1 MAVELPRIEERSRA
15 VSGVVD
21 GDKGRIVTPHWRM
34 GWDGID
40 GHVSE
45 GNGDRFVGTIRT
57 RRLPKPGW
65 RLEVRAVPEG
75 DGDPFKTIVPE
86 TVEADGDELL
96 GSQCLG
102 LRFPAEVD
110 PSPSPASTPRISGSL
125 GRSGCRGC
133 HRDARPLLRNRVP
146 GGARPI
152 IRGS

>member
-1 MAVELPRIEERSRA
+1 MAAELPRIEERSRA

-21 GDKGRIVTPHWRM
+21 EDQGRIVTPHWRM
-34 GWDGID
+34 GWDGFD

-45 GNGDRFVGTIRT
+45 GN
-57 RRLPKPGW
+57 
-65 RLEVRAVPEG
+65 G

-102 LRFPAEVD
+102 PRFPAEVD
-110 PSPSPASTPRISGSL
+110 PRPSPASTPRISGSL